1 MSADALYSTESH
13 NAPVISVRRSVL
25 PDGVGGDG
33 LMIDYDDSKPQL
45 PAGILSQD

>member
-1 MSADALYSTESH
+1 MSADALYSTDSH

-33 LMIDYDDSKPQL
+33 LMIDYDDSKLIIASDTQ
-45 PAGILSQD
+45 